1 MRWFVTQSLV
11 PLEIQCVN
19 FSQHY
24 ALTTYLFDTNA
35 LLFWMKMVTHCVEFN
50 FEKYQKSAFVTS
62 TPWGFFVICQR
73 DWMANTKGN
82 IAGGTFLLVNVDVW
96 RRRQPFS
103 SCPISKQKVII
114 QKKIPLIFDLSSTS
128 TLSYKRNRF

>member
-82 IAGGTFLLVNVDVW
+82 IDFKSLSLKIDTLGKH
-96 RRRQPFS
+96 
-103 SCPISKQKVII
+103 CISDCFFGRHNFQW
-114 QKKIPLIFDLSSTS
+114 
-128 TLSYKRNRF
+128 KRNKKCSKAWSQSETVWKIYHF